1 MKKNYTKILLATT
14 MLLMT
19 TAINA
24 QSSLYINDFEIAA
37 GEEKEIEVLMEN
49 PGSGICQIEFELTL
63 PTGIEIVYD
72 EENECDMIDF
82 GSRTNYKKHSI
93 ASNKIGE
100 NTTKI
105 LCTSQTNALFKNES
119 GDVLVITV
127 RATNAFTASNASFS
141 LSNIVLALPDG
152 ITSLTPANHAGI
164 ISNITG
170 IEEIMSENET
180 ITIYTLTGIKVLETS
195 DKNDVKSLPAGYY
208 IVNGKKVMVK

>member
-63 PTGIEIVYD
+63 PIGIEIVYD

-127 RATNAFTASNASFS
+127 RATDAFTASNASFS

-164 ISNITG
+164 IGNTTG

-180 ITIYTLTGIKVLETS
+180 YEIYDLYGRRVDNATKGI
-195 DKNDVKSLPAGYY
+195 Y
-208 IVNGKKVMVK
+208 IVNGMKIHIK